1 MNKQGKCPVVQGQD
15 YEVSITD
22 LGIHGEGIGKVN
34 GFTVF
39 VPGALPGER
48 AEDVYKRQGWCN
60 PCRLQE

>member
-48 AEDVYKRQGWCN
+48 AEVRIIRVKKSYATG
-60 PCRLQE
+60 